1 MFELIL
7 YSAFWY
13 IIGAVSAVLFVDAL
27 RIRAEIRR
35 RSTPQG
41 LHQAKMDHYKGI
53 MKIQDLEKVGL

>member
-27 RIRAEIRR
+27 RIRA
-35 RSTPQG
+35 
-41 LHQAKMDHYKGI
+41 
-53 MKIQDLEKVGL
+53 KIQRIKQQRGQA